1 MFKFNYSGERI
12 KDFLKKYKLKREI
25 EVKYSIK
32 PVDYYRSMK
41 ILEKRANDVFLNKK
55 KELLWI
61 LEHKA
66 IYTGGTSSDK
76 KDIIDTKIKIK
87 KTNRGGKYTCHGPG
101 QKVIYIV
108 LNLNKRKKDIRILLN
123 KIENCIIQI
132 LKDINIKSFKDKKNI
147 GIWVKYKKKTKK
159 IAAIGIRIKKWVAF
173 HGFALNI
180 NNDLSM
186 YKKIIPCGIKDKGVT
201 SLKELGITD
210 YKNMNKI
217 IIKNSLN
224 IFH

>member
-1 MFKFNYSGERI
+1 M
-12 KDFLKKYKLKREI
+12 EI

-224 IFH
+224 IFHWVS